1 MKMRYSQE
9 QKNPLREECVAY
21 FQGHRILHRLLE
33 GFREKYRSYGSFSG
47 TVVLRNLKT
56 EDIETLEG
64 FFQRSY
70 HGQKSV
76 SISAE
81 RFVKALQESRFHEIA
96 PMELLDAYFEEKLI
110 GKKEQKLEEQKQW
123 NQIFENYKERNEGT
137 PANEWI
143 VSLCLVFFGVECEAL
158 YSKEQAFSE
167 NLLRISQ
174 RICSYLKKSYH
185 DAGQIMESVEQIL
198 SLGCKILNGLPY
210 RTQSKEYLAVFA
222 AKITGNPHAFD
233 EGEGGWLLNE
243 LVQWELELC
252 AINYEI
258 PSNSL
263 VDSSTNPLKI
273 ISGDRDV
280 FSSIQKQKKYLLV
293 GILRDDI
300 SNYAI
305 VSGIRAWKEDGT
317 IHAGTEG
324 FFVEGDMMQIPL
336 SVIVSWK
343 AVECPQN
350 EIYIVE
356 NPSIYA
362 MLCGKWRGKKACMC
376 MNGQPRLS
384 SLLLLDL
391 LAKAGTKVY
400 YAGDFDP
407 EGLLIA
413 QKLKQYYQGEF
424 TYWHMTTEVY
434 LESLS
439 KKEIS
444 ETSLKQLEHITD
456 GDLESITKLMRECK
470 LAGYQE
476 NVWERYLG
484 G

>member
-1 MKMRYSQE
+1 MKYSQE

-21 FQGHRILHRLLE
+21 FQSHRILHRLLD
-33 GFREKYRSYGSFSG
+33 GFREKYRSFGSFSG
-47 TVVLRNLKT
+47 TVVLRNLKA

-64 FFQRSY
+64 FFQRSF

-81 RFVKALQESRFHEIA
+81 RFSKALQSSRFREIT
-96 PMELLDAYFEEKLI
+96 PTELLDTYFREKI
-110 GKKEQKLEEQKQW
+110 ISKKEQRIEEQQQW
-123 NQIFENYKERNEGT
+123 KRIFEHYEERTEGT
-137 PANEWI
+137 PAKAWI
-143 VSLCLVFFGVECEAL
+143 VSMHRILGPESVDLFLLAQE
-158 YSKEQAFSE
+158 FSE
-167 NLLRISQ
+167 ELLHVSQ
-174 RICSYLKKSYH
+174 RIFSYLKKCYL
-185 DAGQIMESVEQIL
+185 DAGEKMEKVEQIL
-198 SLGCKILNGLPY
+198 RLGCKILNGFPC

-222 AKITGNPHAFD
+222 AKMTGNPHAFD
-233 EGEGGWLLNE
+233 DGEGGWLLNE
-243 LVQWELELC
+243 LVQWELERC
-252 AINYEI
+252 AIKYEDT
-258 PSNSL
+258 SL
-263 VDSSTNPLKI
+263 
-273 ISGDRDV
+273 

-305 VSGIRAWKEDGT
+305 VSGIRAWKEDGE

-324 FFVEGDMMQIPL
+324 FFVEGDMVQIPL

-343 AVECPQN
+343 AVECPQK

-384 SLLLLDL
+384 SLVLLDL
-391 LAKAGTKVY
+391 LARTGTKVY

-413 QKLKQYYQGEF
+413 QKLKQYYDGAF
-424 TYWHMTTEVY
+424 VYWHMTTEVY

-444 ETSLKQLEHITD
+444 QTSLKQLDNITD
-456 GDLESITKLMRECK
+456 DDLKVIAEWMRDYK

-476 NVWERYLG
+476 NVWERYLEG
-484 G
+484 